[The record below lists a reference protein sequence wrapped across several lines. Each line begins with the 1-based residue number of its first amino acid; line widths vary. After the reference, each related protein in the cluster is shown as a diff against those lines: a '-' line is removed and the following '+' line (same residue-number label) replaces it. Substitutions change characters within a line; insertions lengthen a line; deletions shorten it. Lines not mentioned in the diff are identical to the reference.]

1 VRATDPDGPLE
12 IRADLVVGADGRHST
27 VREASGLAVRQLG
40 APMDVLW
47 FSLPRQPT
55 DPGDTVGVFDAG
67 RIFVQINR
75 GDHWQCG
82 YVIAK
87 GTLDELRGR
96 GLPAFQHSVAA
107 LVPFAADRVGTR
119 ASWDDVKLLTVAVDR
134 LETWYRP
141 GILCIGDAAHTMSPV
156 GGVGINLAV
165 QDGVAAANILYRPLL
180 DRAVTLADLRAVQ
193 RRREL
198 PMRIIQRMQVLVQNR
213 IIGPTLGSRAKPT
226 PPWVLRLFARLPFL
240 RRIPARLIG
249 LGFRPEHIRTPEAAK
264 GAPTPAP

>member
-1 VRATDPDGPLE
+1 
-12 IRADLVVGADGRHST
+12 
-27 VREASGLAVRQLG
+27 
-40 APMDVLW
+40 MDALW
-47 FSLPRQPT
+47 MRLPRRPDDPEQP
-55 DPGDTVGVFDAG
+55 VGRFGAG
-67 RIFVQINR
+67 EIYVMLNR
-75 GDHWQCG
+75 GDYYQCAL
-82 YVIAK
+82 VIPK
-87 GTLDELRGR
+87 GGFDALKER
-96 GLPAFQHSVAA
+96 GLEALRARIAA
-107 LVPFAADRVGTR
+107 LAPFVADRVG
-119 ASWDDVKLLTVAVDR
+119 ALQSWDDLKLLTVAVDR
-134 LETWYRP
+134 LTEWSRP
-141 GILCIGDAAHTMSPV
+141 GLSCIGDAAHAMSPV

>member
-1 VRATDPDGPLE
+1 
-12 IRADLVVGADGRHST
+12 
-27 VREASGLAVRQLG
+27 
-40 APMDVLW
+40 
-47 FSLPRQPT
+47 
-55 DPGDTVGVFDAG
+55 
-67 RIFVQINR
+67 
-75 GDHWQCG
+75 
-82 YVIAK
+82 
-87 GTLDELRGR
+87 
-96 GLPAFQHSVAA
+96 
-107 LVPFAADRVGTR
+107 
-119 ASWDDVKLLTVAVDR
+119 
-134 LETWYRP
+134 
-141 GILCIGDAAHTMSPV
+141 MSPV

-198 PMRIIQRMQVLVQNR
+198 PMRVIQRLQVVVQNR
-213 IIGPTLGSRAKPT
+213 IIGPTLGARAKPT